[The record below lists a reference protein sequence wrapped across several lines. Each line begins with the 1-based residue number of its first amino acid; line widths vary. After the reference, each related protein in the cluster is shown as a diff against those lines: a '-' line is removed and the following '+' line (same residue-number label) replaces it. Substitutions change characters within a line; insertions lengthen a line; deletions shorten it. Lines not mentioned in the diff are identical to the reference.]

1 MNAIAMPSVGK
12 RTGRGAILE
21 EPAEFVS
28 IIRQHGRTP
37 RQKTYSYLE
46 EVSGVC
52 QTVVEERMSEGPG
65 REYWRLGG
73 KGSARGKLS
82 LQRRLRLLVGVFG
95 GCF

>member
-12 RTGRGAILE
+12 KTGRGAI
-21 EPAEFVS
+21 
-28 IIRQHGRTP
+28 
-37 RQKTYSYLE
+37 LE

-82 LQRRLRLLVGVFG
+82 LQRRLGLLVGVFG